1 MATVDTCSRRSF
13 VASVGLAASSALFTK
28 AEAAAADDFYS
39 ASALPSND
47 AIDFLYIDSV
57 ELSLGDEQNIVISL
71 KDHAGVS
78 IAWLTVI
85 DVESGSSERIQ
96 LTKTFDN
103 SLLFRSHVAQTGIQE
118 IARLEFKVDDECLV
132 LDFADTDVSYR
143 SYSVVDSGSTYSRNV
158 ESGPEL
164 KVYAAGGEEGVSESP
179 SIEEAVGTVMATA
192 GVARSAS
199 VNAARSL
206 TIALDPGHVGSD
218 SGATS
223 FGLTE
228 AEANWKIAQYCKAEL
243 ETYKGVRVVYTV
255 TPDNPVSPSRD
266 LQDRVQRAVDQG
278 ANVLVSLHINSSGG
292 QGAEIWAPYNTDYNA
307 ETHSVGVKLGEK
319 ILAQLSGLGLKNR
332 GVKFRVIEDDTND
345 PKWDYDG
352 GVSAD
357 YYGIIRYA
365 RRNNLPAIIV
375 EHAFIDNW
383 SDYDKYLSSDAKLQ
397 SLGLADANG
406 IASYFGLAHA
416 EGTVYRLYYAGTKDH
431 HYTMDENEYRVL
443 ATRGWEQE
451 GVAWYGAVNWGTG
464 GGGSSVPVTRTPI
477 MGASKASAEQM
488 AIYYRDI
495 VGELTYPSDVYSSYG
510 ASQLIDFCAI
520 VLQEAQAEGVRA
532 EVVFAQ
538 AMKET
543 GWLRFGGAV
552 KAEQCNFCG
561 LGAVNSAPGN
571 AASFKDVR
579 TGIRAQVQ
587 HLKAYASTDPL
598 VQACVDPRFDLVK
611 RGCAPLLEDLNGKW
625 AVPGDGYGESIA
637 KMIDTML
644 QGGR

>member
-132 LDFADTDVSYR
+132 LDFADTDMSYR

-319 ILAQLSGLGLKNR
+319 ILA
-332 GVKFRVIEDDTND
+332 
-345 PKWDYDG
+345 
-352 GVSAD
+352 
-357 YYGIIRYA
+357 
-365 RRNNLPAIIV
+365 
-375 EHAFIDNW
+375 
-383 SDYDKYLSSDAKLQ
+383 
-397 SLGLADANG
+397 
-406 IASYFGLAHA
+406 
-416 EGTVYRLYYAGTKDH
+416 
-431 HYTMDENEYRVL
+431 
-443 ATRGWEQE
+443 
-451 GVAWYGAVNWGTG
+451 
-464 GGGSSVPVTRTPI
+464 
-477 MGASKASAEQM
+477 
-488 AIYYRDI
+488 
-495 VGELTYPSDVYSSYG
+495 
-510 ASQLIDFCAI
+510 
-520 VLQEAQAEGVRA
+520 
-532 EVVFAQ
+532 
-538 AMKET
+538 
-543 GWLRFGGAV
+543 
-552 KAEQCNFCG
+552 
-561 LGAVNSAPGN
+561 
-571 AASFKDVR
+571 
-579 TGIRAQVQ
+579 
-587 HLKAYASTDPL
+587 
-598 VQACVDPRFDLVK
+598 
-611 RGCAPLLEDLNGKW
+611 
-625 AVPGDGYGESIA
+625 
-637 KMIDTML
+637 
-644 QGGR
+644 

>member
-278 ANVLVSLHINSSGG
+278 ASVLVSLHINSSGG

-587 HLKAYASTDPL
+587 HLKAYASTNPL